1 MTGEILIFSYD
12 MASFLGGGRRM
23 TAIFKNKECQMDL
36 IKTLVVAVGMGFSA
50 LVFAGPVN
58 VNTASAEEL
67 AKELTGVGPAIAE
80 RIVAERKKAPFK
92 SAQDLQQ
99 RVSGFGEKTA
109 EKNKDNLKF

>member
-1 MTGEILIFSYD
+1 MEILIF
-12 MASFLGGGRRM
+12 MERVACFFRGGCRIS
-23 TAIFKNKECQMDL
+23 AIMKNKEFQMDL
-36 IKTLVVAVGMGFSA
+36 IKTLVVAVGMSFSA

-92 SAQDLQQ
+92 SAQDLQA